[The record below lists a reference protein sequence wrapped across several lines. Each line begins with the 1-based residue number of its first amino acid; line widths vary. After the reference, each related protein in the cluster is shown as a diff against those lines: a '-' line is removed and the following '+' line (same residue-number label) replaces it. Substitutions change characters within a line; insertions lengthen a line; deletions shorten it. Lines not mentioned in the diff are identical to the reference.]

1 VCTTVY
7 VCVHA
12 SEFEGVCMGVCVHV
26 FAIACELACSHE
38 GMYAINRVCMHVS
51 SREDVSFKTC
61 LLP

>member
-1 VCTTVY
+1 
-7 VCVHA
+7 
-12 SEFEGVCMGVCVHV
+12 MGVCVHV